1 MMMIVPSEL
10 FPPEATALKP
20 HAEGAASAQPG
31 DGSAAELARVYA
43 EHFPFVWRSAR
54 RLGVPLSAVD
64 DAVQDVFLVAHRKL
78 AEFEGRSSL
87 RTWLFGITRKVARD
101 YRPGRGAD
109 AREPPDLEALPTSDS
124 GPLVLAERAQSARLL
139 QALLDELDDDRRAAF
154 ILVDLEELSV
164 PEAAEALGVNLNTL
178 YSRVRA
184 ARQDLSKSLARLRAR
199 NERSEPWNR

>member
-1 MMMIVPSEL
+1 MPQAGV
-10 FPPEATALKP
+10 
-20 HAEGAASAQPG
+20 AAVAPDRLG
-31 DGSAAELARVYA
+31 DGSAELGRLYS
-43 EHFPFVWRSAR
+43 EHFAFVWRSAR
-54 RLGVPLSAVD
+54 RLGVPLSVVD

-101 YRPGRGAD
+101 YRPNRAPEARDTAD
-109 AREPPDLEALPTSDS
+109 PDALPTADS

-139 QALLDELDDDRRAAF
+139 QALLDELDEDRRAAF

-164 PEAAEALGVNLNTL
+164 PEAADALDVNLNTL

-184 ARQDLSKSLARLRAR
+184 ARQDLSKALSRLRAR